1 MKSLTS
7 EKTYKHSTIYRHMI
21 KLDSLEVLIRN
32 NYKYIQDPHVLL
44 AVETFLQENP
54 VPSAEKGTTASLAAN
69 IAKMVSF
76 ARKDWLV
83 QKSGAEYG
91 PTTWIIALNY
101 CKFGIGRIEN
111 NQMEPTLSTP
121 ESRKLMRCI
130 LYDNAGNIA
139 LQLAKIP
146 AEAFRKINHLKDAN
160 HFYSAAIDIASEFPD
175 QKIVAYTFA
184 YRGNVE
190 KQLGEESHGTERI
203 NWFVKAAQDTL
214 ESGKRTR
221 EYDKRHASYQY
232 SIASKL
238 LYKTASAASRTPARQ
253 VQLLNDA
260 IKHQQTSL
268 EIQEPDAKF
277 QGESAYSFAKCHDLL
292 FKLTEKVE
300 DARDALK
307 NYELAVKWLTDDK
320 PIKHTA
326 ARRAEELKVVC
337 A

>member
-1 MKSLTS
+1 MKKHIN
-7 EKTYKHSTIYRHMI
+7 KTLFWCLMVTIE
-21 KLDSLEVLIRN
+21 SLEVLIRN
-32 NYKYIQDPHVLL
+32 NYKYIQDPIVLR

-69 IAKMVSF
+69 IAKMLSF

-91 PTTWIIALNY
+91 PITWIIGLNY

-111 NQMEPTLSTP
+111 NQIEPTLSTP
-121 ESRKLMRCI
+121 ESRKLMRCM

-146 AEAFRKINHLKDAN
+146 AEEFRKIKHLQDAN
-160 HFYSAAIDIASEFPD
+160 HFYSAAINIASEFPD

-190 KQLGEESHGTERI
+190 SQLGEISHGTERI
-203 NWFVKAAQDTL
+203 NWFVKAADDTL

-221 EYDKRHASYQY
+221 EIDKRHAAYQY
-232 SIASKL
+232 SIAGKF
-238 LYKTASAASRTPARQ
+238 LYRAASTASRTPGRQ
-253 VQLLNDA
+253 IQLLNDA
-260 IKHQQTSL
+260 IAHQKTSL
-268 EIQEPDAKF
+268 EIQQPDAKF
-277 QGESAYSFAKCHDLL
+277 QGESDYSLARCYDLL
-292 FKLTEKVE
+292 FKLTEKIE
-300 DARDALK
+300 DARG
-307 NYELAVKWLTDDK
+307 AVKHYSLAIQRLTDDK
-320 PIKHTA
+320 PIKQTA
-326 ARRAEELKVVC
+326 IRRAEELKAVC